1 MYARIHHTA
10 YEMRRMPLLGS
21 NFCTAFIRPMFPSW
35 MRSAILMPY
44 ERYSYATLTT
54 KRRLEVT
61 SLCAASRSPL
71 FAYRRAS
78 RCSSS
83 TVRSGYLLI
92 SARYMASEP
101 VLDGRADGCMV
112 VPPGQCDASC
122 LQQARCHLWW
132 NAFSQGLDAVAP
144 DARAEPR

>member
-10 YEMRRMPLLGS
+10 YEMRRIPLLGS

-44 ERYSYATLTT
+44 ERYSYATFTT

-61 SLCAASRSPL
+61 SRWPHGRSPFL
-71 FAYRRAS
+71 NRRAR

-83 TVRSGYLLI
+83 AVSRLYWLI
-92 SARYMASEP
+92 SDRYVARGPDDEEDCSE
-101 VLDGRADGCMV
+101 V
-112 VPPGQCDASC
+112 
-122 LQQARCHLWW
+122 ARI
-132 NAFSQGLDAVAP
+132 AFSLAP
-144 DARAEPR
+144 RAT